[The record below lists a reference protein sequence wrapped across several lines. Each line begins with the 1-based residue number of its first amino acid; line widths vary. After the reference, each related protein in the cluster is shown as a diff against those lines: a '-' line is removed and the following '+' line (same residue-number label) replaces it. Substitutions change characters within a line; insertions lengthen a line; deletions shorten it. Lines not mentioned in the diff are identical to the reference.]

1 MFLFSRSAE
10 LTLPQLY
17 SLAFGDY
24 KRNSMKKHFFFFLF
38 LVFTCSGFCQFTL
51 KLVVTSVPKPTVNV
65 AQRAAEPLY
74 VAGNFNNWNPKDEN
88 HKLKPLG
95 SRQSVVLK
103 DIPAGMYAFKFTRG
117 DWSRVETTSD
127 GRDIADRMVEVKG
140 DMTQEIVIEGW
151 KDDYPVKPKPY
162 TATPQVKILDS
173 AFYIPQ
179 LDRKR
184 RIWIYLPKG
193 YVTSKNTYPV
203 LYMHDGQNLFNEQ
216 TAPFGEWGVDE
227 AMDSLQ
233 KQTGKEMIVVGIDN
247 GGDKR
252 TSEYNPYDF
261 KDAKGEG
268 NQYVDFLAQTLKPY
282 IDQKFRTKKDAAS
295 TFTAGSSMGG
305 LISLYAVVKY
315 PNVFGGAGVFS
326 PAFWT
331 APQLYTDVEKTDW
344 GGNRP
349 KFFFYAGGKESTTM
363 VSDMKR
369 MVDIIEKKKGNVNT
383 TTIVDPLGQHNEPT
397 WRKQFPDFYKWL
409 VGLL

>member
-1 MFLFSRSAE
+1 
-10 LTLPQLY
+10 
-17 SLAFGDY
+17 
-24 KRNSMKKHFFFFLF
+24 MKKYFFLILF
-38 LVFTCSGFCQFTL
+38 LLGVLTGFSQYTL

-65 AQRAAEPLY
+65 AQRAAEPVY
-74 VAGNFNNWNPKDEN
+74 VAGNFNNWNPKDDN
-88 HKLKPLG
+88 YKLKPLG
-95 SRQSVVLK
+95 SRLSVVLK

-127 GRDIADRMVEVKG
+127 GRDIADRVVQVKG
-140 DMTQEIVIEGW
+140 DMTQEIIIEGW

-162 TATPQVKILDS
+162 TATPQVKVLDS

-193 YVTSKNTYPV
+193 YVTSKKSYPV

-252 TSEYNPYDF
+252 LSEYNPYDF

-282 IDQKFRTKKDAAS
+282 IDQKFRTKKDAAN

-305 LISLYAVVKY
+305 LISLYAVLKY
-315 PNVFGGAGVFS
+315 PDVFGGAGIFS

-331 APQLYTDVEKTDW
+331 APQLYADVEKTDW

-369 MVDIIEKKKGNVNT
+369 MVTIIEKKKGNVNT
-383 TTIVDPLGQHNEPT
+383 TTVVDPLGQHNEPT